1 VNAVTRSG
9 RGSTKSPELLA
20 RYCDALLKKSAKNPD
35 ESEMEE
41 ALQAVMT
48 IFKYIEDKDVF
59 QKFYS
64 KWLAKRLVH
73 QTSASDD
80 AEASMISKLKHACG
94 YEYTSKLQR
103 MFQDMSVSRDL
114 NTKFRDSSDRKC
126 ETLNAMVCWC
136 FATFVLAC
144 SGVQCASSQLWV
156 LAFLTWSTIQPA
168 TRVGKGK
175 RNICCFLSLTT

>member
-1 VNAVTRSG
+1 MLSDPTS
-9 RGSTKSPELLA
+9 
-20 RYCDALLKKSAKNPD
+20 
-35 ESEMEE
+35 
-41 ALQAVMT
+41 
-48 IFKYIEDKDVF
+48 F
-59 QKFYS
+59 Q
-64 KWLAKRLVH
+64 
-73 QTSASDD
+73 
-80 AEASMISKLKHACG
+80 HACG

-168 TRVGKGK
+168 TRGVCGGGGGCIDGSTIIVCILHSWK
-175 RNICCFLSLTT
+175 RQEKHLLFSIAHNMKAES